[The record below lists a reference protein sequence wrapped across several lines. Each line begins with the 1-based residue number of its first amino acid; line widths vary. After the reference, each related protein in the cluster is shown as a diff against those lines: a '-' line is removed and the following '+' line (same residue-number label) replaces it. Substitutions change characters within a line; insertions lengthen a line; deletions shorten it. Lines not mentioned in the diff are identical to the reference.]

1 MRDRGRGLV
10 GVWAALALLGAGTA
24 GCSHGPDGPAVIEV
38 DAPTALVDRAV
49 HVRITGLP
57 PGAEVTVGSRATDLR
72 GRQWSGRAVFRAD
85 ADGRVLLDTAA
96 PRSGTYQGAD
106 GMGLFWSMAPQDGD
120 PEQSSFFPAPSPQ
133 HGYEVTLTADLPGH
147 PSASRTLTR
156 AWFAD
161 GVTSR
166 KLTPAADGVA
176 GELFLPAPGTPR
188 HPAVLVFGGSEGGNG
203 GTSTAS
209 LLASHG
215 YPALALGYFGL
226 PGLPDRLE
234 DIPLEYFVRAADLLA
249 GQPGTDPAHLLVLGY
264 SRGSEAALLLADHYP
279 ERVHGAIVYSPSS
292 QVNNGFPDRDTTA
305 WTEGGKAVP
314 LGPIPLDRVS
324 GPVLALAGA
333 DDLLWPSPRSARQIV
348 QELDADHDPYPHR
361 ALVYPDA
368 GHGVGTYPYL
378 AAGTRPVH
386 PVTGRSS
393 DFGGTRAG
401 DAAAQAAGWPEV
413 LALLASLTGSAAQG

>member
-1 MRDRGRGLV
+1 MGERLRGRA
-10 GVWAALALLGAGTA
+10 GVLAALALVGAGSA
-24 GCSHGPDGPAVIEV
+24 GCSNGPGTPAVIEV
-38 DAPTALVDRAV
+38 DAPTALADRAV

-57 PGAEVTVGSRATDLR
+57 PGAEVTVGSRATDLQ
-72 GRQWSGRAVFRAD
+72 GRQWSGQAVFRAD
-85 ADGRVLLDTAA
+85 ADGRVLLDTAV

-120 PEQSSFFPAPSPQ
+120 PEQASFFPAASPQ
-133 HGYEVTLTADLPGH
+133 HGYGVTLTAAAPGR

-156 AWFAD
+156 TWFGD

-166 KLTPAADGVA
+166 KLTPAADGIA

-188 HPAVLVFGGSEGGNG
+188 RPAVLVLGGSEGGNG

-215 YPALALGYFGL
+215 YPALALGYFRL

-234 DIPLEYFVRAADLLA
+234 DIPLEYFARAAELLA
-249 GQPGTDPAHLLVLGY
+249 GQAGTDPAHVLALGY
-264 SRGSEAALLLADHYP
+264 SRGSEAALLLADDYP
-279 ERVHGAIVYSPSS
+279 ELVHGAIVYSPSA
-292 QVNNGFPDRDTTA
+292 QVNGGFPNPGTTA
-305 WTEGGKAVP
+305 WTKDGKAVAQ
-314 LGPIPLDRVS
+314 GPVPLDRVS
-324 GPVLALAGA
+324 GPVLAVAGA

-361 ALVYPDA
+361 ALVFPDA

-378 AAGTRPVH
+378 AAGTRPTH
-386 PVTGRSS
+386 PVTGRQSYL
-393 DFGGTRAG
+393 GGTRAG
-401 DAAAQAAGWPEV
+401 NAAAQAAGWPEV
-413 LALLASLTGSAAQG
+413 LALLASLDGPGS